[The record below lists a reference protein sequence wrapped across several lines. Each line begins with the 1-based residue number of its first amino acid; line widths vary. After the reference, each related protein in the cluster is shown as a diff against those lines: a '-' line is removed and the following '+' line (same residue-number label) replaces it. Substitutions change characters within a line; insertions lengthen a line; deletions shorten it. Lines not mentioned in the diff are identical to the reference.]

1 MSLCCFPMA
10 PETKHGVEYDPAAL
24 DRVERR
30 FWRDIWESMPHEV
43 ASEHGIKLREFGALQ
58 VTLTRDLPQVPI
70 LNLVLGAPE
79 ASEADL
85 EYAIAWAA
93 EHGVSPCIPVTPG
106 LPGSAAAETWL
117 REQGFQPGYAWM
129 KFVRD
134 PHPPRFSTPDG
145 VEVVELVGGDEE
157 PFGAI
162 AAVGFGMPPWAAD
175 FFAHLPG
182 RKGWR
187 CYVARVGGEAQ
198 ACAAMLVEEGI
209 VEFGV
214 AATLE
219 EGRGRG
225 CQTALLHR
233 RIRDAAEAGCH
244 TLFVETGERVP
255 DRPSTSYR
263 NILRAGFEEAYLR
276 PNWQRSRPV

>member
-1 MSLCCFPMA
+1 MA
-10 PETKHGVEYDPAAL
+10 AETNRGVSYDPAAL

-30 FWRDIWESMPHEV
+30 FWRDVWESMPHELT
-43 ASEHGIKLREFGALQ
+43 SEHGIELREFGALQ

-93 EHGVSPCIPVTPG
+93 EHGVSPCVPVTPG
-106 LPGSAAAETWL
+106 LPGSDRAEEWLAA
-117 REQGFQPGYAWM
+117 RGFERGYAWM

-134 PHPPRFSTPDG
+134 AHPPRFPAPDG
-145 VEVVELVGGDEE
+145 IEVVELAAADEE
-157 PFGAI
+157 PFGTI
-162 AAVGFGMPPWAAD
+162 AAVGFGMPAWAGG
-175 FFAHLPG
+175 FFAQLPG
-182 RKGWR
+182 RDGWR
-187 CYVARVGGEAQ
+187 CYVARVEGEAQ
-198 ACAAMLVEEGI
+198 ACAAMVIEDGI
-209 VEFGV
+209 AEFGI

-219 EGRGRG
+219 QARGRG

-233 RIRDAAEAGCH
+233 RIVDAAAAGCH

-255 DRPSTSYR
+255 DRPSGSYR
-263 NILRAGFEEAYLR
+263 NILKAGFEEAYLLPGYGDAR
-276 PNWQRSRPV
+276 PAAG